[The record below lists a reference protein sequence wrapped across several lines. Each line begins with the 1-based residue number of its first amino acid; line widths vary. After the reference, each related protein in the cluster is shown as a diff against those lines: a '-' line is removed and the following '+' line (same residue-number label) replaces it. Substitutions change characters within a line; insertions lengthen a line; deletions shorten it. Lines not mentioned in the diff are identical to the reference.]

1 MKSGGSGGGGRG
13 RQQLWCLVLQQL
25 NSFEFRICS
34 SEQGLCFDFN
44 DDDDDDQYDGNDDAD
59 DDEHLNEV
67 HCSLQA
73 GNLRSKQAALRGSS
87 R

>member
-1 MKSGGSGGGGRG
+1 MVVVVVGASATMMA
-13 RQQLWCLVLQQL
+13 WLVTVLTK
-25 NSFEFRICS
+25 FRICS
-34 SEQGLCFDFN
+34 SEQGLWFDVN
-44 DDDDDDQYDGNDDAD
+44 DDDDDQYDGNDDAD

-73 GNLRSKQAALRGSS
+73 GNLRSKQSALRGGS

>member
-1 MKSGGSGGGGRG
+1 MA
-13 RQQLWCLVLQQL
+13 WLVTVLTK
-25 NSFEFRICS
+25 FRICS
-34 SEQGLCFDFN
+34 SEQGLWFDVN
-44 DDDDDDQYDGNDDAD
+44 DDDDDQYDGNDDAD

-73 GNLRSKQAALRGSS
+73 GNLRPKQAALRGGS